1 MRRSWLKLSSLL
13 ALFAGMFEVA
23 TAKLSFGFTSQPTI
37 VSQPAVSTPL
47 RRTPPTASTSRQ
59 ILSRQAIALEFHVP
73 SFNPLNGR
81 LSRTLTRTFNSLL
94 PVPPVEIDLPK
105 SRGIDDA
112 ALFRGDSKSL
122 VAKAVG
128 SAEGTRQPNGGTN
141 PAYYGHIDPGNAAW
155 NVGTFSYQHCST
167 CSPQEADRRQLRR
180 LRWQF
185 QQIRQQAQR
194 QGLQLSLEEQL
205 NAIDLAN
212 QSPIAALASGGFIDR
227 LRWTRQQGWQGSE
240 AVLQARVFSY
250 QNPYTQLWDA
260 PGLGNTESGIRRDQS
275 RRQAAIAAAIQAHR

>member
-1 MRRSWLKLSSLL
+1 MKRSWLQLSSLL
-13 ALFAGMFEVA
+13 ALVAGMFEVA
-23 TAKLSFGFTSQPTI
+23 TAQLSFGLTSQPAI
-37 VSQPAVSTPL
+37 VAQPALASSQ
-47 RRTPPTASTSRQ
+47 TPPPASTSRQ
-59 ILSRQAIALEFHVP
+59 EIALEFHLP
-73 SFNPLNGR
+73 RFNTLNSG
-81 LSRTLTRTFNSLL
+81 LSGALNRTLTSLL
-94 PVPPVEIDLPK
+94 PAARVEIDLPE
-105 SRGIDDA
+105 SSGIDAA
-112 ALFRGDSKSL
+112 ALFRGNSQSL

-128 SAEGTRQPNGGTN
+128 SAEGTRRPNGGTN
-141 PAYYGHIDPGNAAW
+141 PAYYGHLDPGNAAW
-155 NVGTFSYQHCST
+155 NVGTFSYQHCPT

-194 QGLQLSLEEQL
+194 QGLQLTLEEQL

-227 LRWTRQQGWQGSE
+227 LRWARQQGWRGSD

-260 PGLGNTESGIRRDQS
+260 PGLGNTESGIRRDQA
-275 RRQAAIAAAIQAHR
+275 RRQAAIAAAIESHR